1 MLLNKAEL
9 LEKYYTR
16 GNPIDDADVVLYLSR
31 ANTWCIGYIGGVPPL
46 LPGEPQDRP
55 GLKIAVATCFEIM
68 ARGETKQ
75 INPDTGNITEVAP
88 PTGAVKTSTQYKAF
102 DQFVIVREM
111 LLAYK
116 IAFEDQTS
124 KTDRGVKFF
133 MIIKIELDGGL
144 DKFISGANSAAAAV
158 DSMEERIVR
167 QAGIA
172 GLENVAA
179 NIHSRSGRL
188 AQSYTVGGNENI
200 FDVQAGGGSA
210 SVRYGSNCP
219 YAVPAEEGYNQ
230 SNRVSKST
238 GRKPSLWVPGSGSGS
253 NLVISGAKTGMKLSG
268 RFVPGQHMFEKSL
281 PDTKEDLRKIT
292 KSEVERLFRALF

>member
-16 GNPIDDADVVLYLSR
+16 GNPIDDADVDLYLSR

-111 LLAYK
+111 LRAYK

-124 KTDRGVKFF
+124 KTDR
-133 MIIKIELDGGL
+133 
-144 DKFISGANSAAAAV
+144 
-158 DSMEERIVR
+158 
-167 QAGIA
+167 
-172 GLENVAA
+172 
-179 NIHSRSGRL
+179 
-188 AQSYTVGGNENI
+188 NENI

-253 NLVISGAKTGMKLSG
+253 NFSYNPGAKTGMKLSG

-292 KSEVERLFRALF
+292 KSEVEPF